1 MKYRRHGLI
10 LLCLAGI
17 AAASGIA
24 GGTLGFKLGRQSMRE
39 LADPEAWHRRA
50 IRRFDE
56 VVQPTPEQSE
66 KVSAH
71 LEAALADL
79 RKARQAAIAET
90 TRVIDRLVGQ
100 VEAELTPAQK
110 EAFQQLKP
118 RREDLTLD
126 VLDVKQ

>member
-1 MKYRRHGLI
+1 MNYKRHGLI
-10 LLCLAGI
+10 LLCLVGI
-17 AAASGIA
+17 AAACGLA
-24 GGTLGFKLGRQSMRE
+24 GGRIGYRLGRESMRE
-39 LADPEAWHRRA
+39 LADPESWHRRA

-56 VVQPTPEQSE
+56 VVQPTPAQSE

-79 RKARQAAIAET
+79 RQARQLAVAET
-90 TRVIDRLVGQ
+90 TRVIDRLINQ

-118 RREDLTLD
+118 RREDLTLE